1 MKIKSYTELFI
12 FIVTA
17 ELVGVLSALLTGDFS
32 GFFDKNLQSPLM
44 PPAWVFSV
52 VWVILYAL
60 MGISAYLVYS
70 SDGGSQYPISSVGV
84 FCCLSEHCSCR
95 YK

>member
-17 ELVGVLSALLTGDFS
+17 ELVGWLSALVTGDFS
-32 GFFDKNLQSPLM
+32 GFFDNYAQPPLM

-52 VWVILYAL
+52 VWVILYAF
-60 MGISAYLVYS
+60 MSISAYLVYS
-70 SDGGSQYPISSVGV
+70 SNGSSQYPKSSVGV
-84 FCCLSEHCSCR
+84 FCCLSEHCRCR

>member
-44 PPAWVFSV
+44 PPAWVFPV

-70 SDGGSQYPISSVGV
+70 SDGGSQYTQSSVGV

>member
-17 ELVGVLSALLTGDFS
+17 DFS
-32 GFFDKNLQSPLM
+32 RFFDKYLQSPLM

-52 VWVILYAL
+52 VWVILYVL
-60 MGISAYLVYS
+60 MGISEYLVYS
-70 SDGGSQYPISSVGV
+70 SDGSSQYPQSSVGV
-84 FCCLSEHCSCR
+84 FCCLSEHCRCR

>member
-17 ELVGVLSALLTGDFS
+17 EYVGGLSALVTGNFS
-32 GFFDKNLQSPLM
+32 GFFDKYAQPPLM
-44 PPAWVFSV
+44 PPAWVFPE
-52 VWVILYAL
+52 VWVILYAF

-70 SDGGSQYPISSVGV
+70 SGGSSRYPISSVGV
-84 FCCLSEHCSCR
+84 FCCLSEHCRCC

>member
-17 ELVGVLSALLTGDFS
+17 KLVGVLSALVTGDFS
-32 GFFDKNLQSPLM
+32 GFFDNYAQPPLM

-60 MGISAYLVYS
+60 MGISSYLVYS
-70 SDGGSQYPISSVGV
+70 SDGGSQYPISSVGD
-84 FCCLSEHCSCR
+84 FCCLSENCR
-95 YK
+95 CCYK